1 MKEASVEQAV
11 RRITQ
16 ELGGVCWKWVSPG
29 RIGVP
34 DRICIF
40 PGGRVVFVELKR
52 PDLKDGRSPQQRKV
66 AGILQRLGCEVWLI
80 NSGAAFQAQLIA
92 AGIKENDMF

>member
-11 RRITQ
+11 RRLTK

-40 PGGRVVFVELKR
+40 PSGRIIFVELKR
-52 PDLKDGRSPQQRKV
+52 PDLKDGRSPQQKKV
-66 AGILQRLGCEVWLI
+66 FAVLSRLGCEVWLI
-80 NSGAAFQAQLIA
+80 NSAAAFQAKLIA
-92 AGIKENDMF
+92 AGLMENTLF